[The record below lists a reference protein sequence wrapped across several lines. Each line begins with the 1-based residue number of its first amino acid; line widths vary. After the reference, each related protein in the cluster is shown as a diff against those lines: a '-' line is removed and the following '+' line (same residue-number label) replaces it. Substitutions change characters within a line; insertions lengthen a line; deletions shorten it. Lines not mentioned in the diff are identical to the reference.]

1 MLKDWNFWCSV
12 ITALTATLAKLIT
25 GGANYVLDAKAP
37 DRKDLFL
44 KEAMLRRNRTIDWQ
58 KKETA
63 RATMRKMVKRLLK
76 KYDYPPEDYDF
87 AITTVISQ
95 CELWTDNSSGM

>member
-1 MLKDWNFWCSV
+1 ML
-12 ITALTATLAKLIT
+12 
-25 GGANYVLDAKAP
+25 
-37 DRKDLFL
+37 
-44 KEAMLRRNRTIDWQ
+44 

>member
-1 MLKDWNFWCSV
+1 MVK
-12 ITALTATLAKLIT
+12 ALEDIIAKSSSIVFF
-25 GGANYVLDAKAP
+25 GGAGVSTESGIP
-37 DRKDLFL
+37 DFRSVDGLY
-44 KEAMLRRNRTIDWQ
+44 NQ
-58 KKETA
+58 
-63 RATMRKMVKRLLK
+63 